1 MKVFELFESAILAE
15 DKVEFLEKT
24 SGKKLQ
30 DRALEDTGREMSA
43 NDVLKELLKAD
54 PTKKQDFM
62 VYISNMYLKK
72 QFKLEDVTRIK
83 KELETFQKVK
93 SKLTNKDIS
102 SYKTL
107 DQLYD
112 TLEQFADA
120 DASSLMSNK
129 ALARDAKSGAKYI
142 INEPNFKVLV
152 PQTKEA
158 ACFYGANTK
167 WCTAADE
174 NNMFDHYNEGGNL
187 YIIIAKD
194 KVVVDG
200 QEKTKDRKFQ
210 LHVENDQF
218 MDERDREV
226 SKADIKFLSSFD
238 GYTKF
243 LNMMIKKHYIDA

>member
-112 TLEQFADA
+112 ALEPFADA
-120 DASSLMSNK
+120 SENDLKSNK
-129 ALARDAKSGAKYI
+129 ALVKDAKSGAKYI
-142 INEPNFKVLV
+142 INEPDFKVLV
-152 PQTKEA
+152 PKTKEA

-194 KVVVDG
+194 NG
-200 QEKTKDRKFQ
+200 KDRKFQ
-210 LHVENDQF
+210 LHVEHDQF
-218 MDERDREV
+218 MDERDKEV

>member
-30 DRALEDTGREMSA
+30 DRAKEDTKKEMSA
-43 NDVLKELLKAD
+43 NEVLKELLKAD

-72 QFKLEDVTRIK
+72 EFKLEDVSRIK
-83 KELETFQKVK
+83 KELETFLKVK
-93 SKLTNKDIS
+93 NKLTNKDIS

-112 TLEQFADA
+112 TLAPFAG
-120 DASSLMSNK
+120 ASEDDLKSNK
-129 ALARDAKSGAKYI
+129 AKVKDLKSGAKYLINTPDFKI
-142 INEPNFKVLV
+142 IV
-152 PQTKEA
+152 PETKEA
-158 ACFYGANTK
+158 ACFYGANTR
-167 WCTAADE
+167 WCTAATTG
-174 NNMFDHYNEGGNL
+174 NMFDHYNESGKL
-187 YIIIAKD
+187 YIIIAKQ
-194 KVVVDG
+194 DG
-200 QEKTKDRKFQ
+200 KDRKFQ
-210 LHVENDQF
+210 LHVEHDQF
-218 MDERDREV
+218 MNERDQAV

-238 GYTKF
+238 EYTKF

>member
-30 DRALEDTGREMSA
+30 DRAKEDTKKEMSA
-43 NDVLKELLKAD
+43 NEVLKELLKAD

-72 QFKLEDVTRIK
+72 EFKLEDVSRIK
-83 KELETFQKVK
+83 KELETFLKVK
-93 SKLTNKDIS
+93 NKLTNKDIS

-112 TLEQFADA
+112 TLAPFAG
-120 DASSLMSNK
+120 ASEDDLKSNK
-129 ALARDAKSGAKYI
+129 AKVKDLKSGAKYLINTPDFKI
-142 INEPNFKVLV
+142 IV
-152 PQTKEA
+152 PETKEA
-158 ACFYGANTK
+158 ACFYGAGTK

-174 NNMFDHYNEGGNL
+174 NNMFDHYNEGGKL
-187 YIIIAKD
+187 YIIIAKQ
-194 KVVVDG
+194 DG
-200 QEKTKDRKFQ
+200 KDRKFQ
-210 LHVENDQF
+210 LHVEHDQF
-218 MDERDREV
+218 MNERDQAV

-238 GYTKF
+238 EYTKF